1 MKINAK
7 LVKMLLKTNH
17 FEIVGQLD
25 MYGNGKILEV
35 NTVDKFYL
43 EKSNYQGTSTNNVI
57 LADNVKKE
65 VNQFIGILKE
75 KDYKELQKGHDYD

>member
-7 LVKMLLKTNH
+7 LVEMLLKTNH

-25 MYGNGKILEV
+25 IYGNGKILEL

-43 EKSNYQGTSTNNVI
+43 EKSNYQGTSTHNVLIVGNVNKNLKKIIEI
-57 LADNVKKE
+57 LD
-65 VNQFIGILKE
+65 GLGYE
-75 KDYKELQKGHDYD
+75 KL

>member
-7 LVKMLLKTNH
+7 LVEMLLKTNH

-35 NTVDKFYL
+35 NAVDKIYL
-43 EKSNYQGTSTNNVI
+43 EKSNWQGTSTHNVLIAGNVSKDLKKIIEI
-57 LADNVKKE
+57 LD
-65 VNQFIGILKE
+65 GLGYE
-75 KDYKELQKGHDYD
+75 KL